1 MSASRNPGAEIDEN
15 ASCSKTDK
23 KPLGVVSH
31 AKQIITAGWQNQPA
45 QLNSNIMQETHSEII
60 KNTTT
65 TAAAAGSEQPKTVGN
80 RKTSRVEQ
88 QGTACG
94 KPRFVIDS
102 KSVINDKSGF
112 AKKLLCDGLTFTAG
126 QACAYSCT
134 FCYVESALNRLKH
147 LKQIK
152 TERGLKFEKMVVE
165 IKDAA
170 AKARKFLTAYGKP
183 KYSDPNDQRVIYGSP
198 LVDIAAT
205 MDQVRETAE
214 ICNAILE
221 LTHWHIRLLSKSS
234 FLRQVAEQI
243 PVNYKGRVI
252 YGLSTGTLDSDLAK
266 SFEKGTALVSK
277 RLETL
282 NWLQA
287 NGYRTYGMVC
297 PILPQKDY
305 AAFAKQMA
313 AAIGVEKCEH
323 VWAEPINLR
332 GDSLTA
338 TAQALRVGGY
348 NDEAALL
355 EKVMGDKQ
363 EWEQYARSTY
373 EALAAVVPADKLRF
387 LQYVN
392 ATNKTWWA
400 DRVNK
405 GAVLLEKVRKP
416 KNTKKT
422 KK

>member
-1 MSASRNPGAEIDEN
+1 MP
-15 ASCSKTDK
+15 
-23 KPLGVVSH
+23 
-31 AKQIITAGWQNQPA
+31 
-45 QLNSNIMQETHSEII
+45 EII
-60 KNTTT
+60 PSTVTTT
-65 TAAAAGSEQPKTVGN
+65 SVADAGQPNSTGN
-80 RKTSRVEQ
+80 LTTLKVEEK
-88 QGTACG
+88 GEACG

-134 FCYVESALNRLKH
+134 FCYVESALIRLNH

-152 TERGLKFEKMVVE
+152 NERNLKFEDMVVE

-170 AKARKFLTAYGKP
+170 IKARKYLTVDGKP
-183 KYSDPNDQRVIYGSP
+183 KYNDPKDQRVIYGSP

-214 ICNAILE
+214 ICKAILE
-221 LTHWHIRLLSKSS
+221 LTHWQIRLLSKSS

-243 PVNYKGRVI
+243 PVKYKKRVI

-277 RLETL
+277 RLATL
-282 NWLQA
+282 KWLQET
-287 NGYRTYGMVC
+287 GYRTFGMVC

-305 AAFAKQMA
+305 TAFAKQMVA
-313 AAIGVEKCEH
+313 TIDVEKCEH
-323 VWAEPINLR
+323 VWAEVINLR

-338 TAQALRVGGY
+338 TAQALRAAGY
-348 NDEAALL
+348 NDEADLL
-355 EKVMGDKQ
+355 GKVMSDKKQ
-363 EWEQYARSTY
+363 WEQYAHSAY
-373 EALAAVVPADKLRF
+373 EALAAVVPHHKLRF

-392 ATNKTWWA
+392 KANLAWWA
-400 DRVNK
+400 EREK
-405 GAVLLEKVRKP
+405 QGVLLLKHAAP
-416 KNTKKT
+416 KKK
-422 KK
+422 KKEAAENDSPAATMTEINHEAENE